1 MTPHLRRSSAASS
14 ASFGSILEQ
23 KTRLDLIASWIQA
36 SRSLPGIRHVLLPY
50 EYLGRAAT
58 RSVAKT
64 RFHGWRMGIILGCC
78 MSSLVL
84 LVNILVLVVVS
95 KRERGFEDGIA
106 VPMTGT
112 AEDMSWWSSA
122 FHILINAMSTLLLS
136 ASNYTMQVLSS
147 PTRNDID
154 KAHTK
159 SEHLDIGVLSLRN
172 LARIPKRRL
181 FLFVIMALSS
191 IPIHLL

>member
-1 MTPHLRRSSAASS
+1 
-14 ASFGSILEQ
+14 
-23 KTRLDLIASWIQA
+23 
-36 SRSLPGIRHVLLPY
+36 
-50 EYLGRAAT
+50 
-58 RSVAKT
+58 
-64 RFHGWRMGIILGCC
+64 